1 MGGYGCHPSFKVDSQ
16 QQKEKDFDD
25 VVPRDGFC
33 DMLEET

>member
-1 MGGYGCHPSFKVDSQ
+1 MAQAKIQ